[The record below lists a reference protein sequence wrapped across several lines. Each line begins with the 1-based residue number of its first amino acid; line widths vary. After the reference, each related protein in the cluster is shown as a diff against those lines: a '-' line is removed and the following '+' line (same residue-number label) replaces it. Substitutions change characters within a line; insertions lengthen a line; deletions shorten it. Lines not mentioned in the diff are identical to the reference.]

1 MSNNKAKEMTVN
13 YTDLD
18 VARISSTELQENERS
33 KGQRIAFPRYEHP
46 TLGPNQALMMQFPF
60 IKLETY
66 GVPRA
71 GEYYKND
78 SDRAFVK
85 VPLNTSVPEVAT
97 LVEKVKELDA
107 YFASEAF
114 ASTLVGK
121 KWNKYKY
128 QPIFREANVQADE
141 DSDDETAAKKKS
153 TGPKLPYLKLKIDTD
168 YGTNAIKT
176 KLFRSV
182 TEGGKRQRNEVPA
195 DELQSVD
202 DLARIV
208 SYQSNFRPI
217 VRLVKF
223 WAQPISKKDPMWGAT
238 LKIVK
243 AEVEPT
249 SKGNG
254 LYKEY
259 MNSDA
264 FLDDDDGESK
274 QTQQSAP
281 KVVTTVATKVAQ
293 VESDDDSEEETKP
306 VESTKKVVAQVESDD
321 DDDEET
327 KPAPK
332 SKTPVKVATKVVAQ
346 VESDDEDEEESK
358 PATKKAPAKVATKVV
373 AQVESDDDEEET
385 KPAPKSK
392 APTKAT
398 RGGKGGKTAT
408 V

>member
-46 TLGPNQALMMQFPF
+46 TLGPNQALMIQLPW

-85 VPLNTSVPEVAT
+85 VPLNTSIPEVAVF
-97 LVEKVKELDA
+97 VEKVKEIDA
-107 YFASEAF
+107 YFASESF

-128 QPIFREANVQADE
+128 QPIYREANVQADE
-141 DSDDETAAKKKS
+141 DSDEETAAKKKA
-153 TGPKLPYLKLKIDTD
+153 TGPKLPYLKLKIDTEF
-168 YGTNAIKT
+168 GTGAIKT

-182 TEGGKRQRNEVPA
+182 TEGGKRTRNEVPA

-202 DLARIV
+202 DFARLV

-217 VRLVKF
+217 TRLVKF
-223 WAQPISKKDPMWGAT
+223 WAQPITKKDPMWGAT

-254 LYKEY
+254 MYKEY

-264 FLDDDDGESK
+264 FLDEDDEAK
-274 QTQQSAP
+274 PTQQSAP
-281 KVVTTVATKVAQ
+281 KVVTTTKAVVAQ

-306 VESTKKVVAQVESDD
+306 VQSTKKAVAQVESDDDSEEESKPVAKKTPAKVATTTKAVVAQVESDD
-321 DDDEET
+321 D
-327 KPAPK
+327 
-332 SKTPVKVATKVVAQ
+332 S
-346 VESDDEDEEESK
+346 
-358 PATKKAPAKVATKVV
+358 
-373 AQVESDDDEEET
+373 EEET

-392 APTKAT
+392 APAKAS
-398 RGGKGGKTAT
+398 RGCKGGKTAT

>member
-33 KGQRIAFPRYEHP
+33 KGQRIAYPRYDHP
-46 TLGPNQALMMQFPF
+46 TLGPNQALMIQFPF

-85 VPLNTSVPEVAT
+85 VPLNTSIPEVAA
-97 LVEKVKELDA
+97 LVEKVKEIDA

-114 ASTLVGK
+114 ATTLIGK

-128 QPIFREANVQADE
+128 QPIYREANVQVEE
-141 DSDDETAAKKKS
+141 DSDEETAAKKKS
-153 TGPKLPYLKLKIDTD
+153 TGPRLPYLKLKIDTE
-168 YGTNAIKT
+168 YGTGAIKT

-182 TEGGKRQRNEVPA
+182 TDGGKRQRNEVPT

-202 DLARIV
+202 DFARLV

-217 VRLVKF
+217 ARLIKF

-243 AEVEPT
+243 AEVEPS

-264 FLDDDDGESK
+264 FLDDDDEEAK
-274 QTQQSAP
+274 PTQQSTP
-281 KVVTTVATKVAQ
+281 KVVSKTVVAQ

-306 VESTKKVVAQVESDD
+306 TQVAKKVVAQVESDD
-321 DDDEET
+321 D
-327 KPAPK
+327 
-332 SKTPVKVATKVVAQ
+332 S
-346 VESDDEDEEESK
+346 EEESK
-358 PATKKAPAKVATKVV
+358 PVTKKTPAKVTTTTKAVV
-373 AQVESDDDEEET
+373 AQVESDDDSEEA

-392 APTKAT
+392 APAKAT